1 MMPVYTGTEY
11 EYIVIYIQR
20 QNKRFVDTTFMVKLV
35 SPKHVFLVILL
46 EGMIRV
52 SVSFVFFSN
61 RFTRPS
67 YIKTNL
73 RSLMA
78 TSTDLA
84 DSDLYDIVQVPVDLA
99 IRCHGKSNVKF
110 LDGSWWLGQRET
122 SNRHDYETGPRI
134 AGAHFFD
141 IDDICSRPGSEGNP
155 KNLPHMMPSPNTFSL
170 AMDTMHIK
178 NDDHLIVYGQ
188 KGCPFV
194 YRAYFQ
200 LACMGHEYKRV
211 HMLAGS
217 LHDWV
222 VAGGPVDTSYTQAI
236 RVENLDTTK
245 STSYVA
251 VPVAAR
257 NVVNMNEI
265 LELTSAVDGTHD
277 NQGSTILVDVRS
289 PDRFY
294 GRVEEPRPGLRL
306 GHMPGA
312 KNLFFL
318 NLLDKDEPTKLKPRS
333 ELVNL
338 LESALGPNILSSDR
352 VIASCGSGATACVLA
367 TALIECGMDP
377 SKVYI
382 YDGSWCEW
390 GDDPNTPII
399 KE

>member
-1 MMPVYTGTEY
+1 MVMIIAPVYITLA
-11 EYIVIYIQR
+11 
-20 QNKRFVDTTFMVKLV
+20 LV
-35 SPKHVFLVILL
+35 LQ
-46 EGMIRV
+46 GMIRV
-52 SVSFVFFSN
+52 VIPLGLSSN
-61 RFTRPS
+61 RCLYPR
-67 YIKTNL
+67 IAKTNTY
-73 RSLMA
+73 SLMA
-78 TSTDLA
+78 VSTNVVETDLL
-84 DSDLYDIVQVPVDLA
+84 DFVQVPIDVA

-110 LDGSWWLGQRET
+110 LDGSWWLGPREW
-122 SNRHDYETGPRI
+122 SHRQDYEAGPRI
-134 AGAHFFD
+134 SGAQLFD
-141 IDDICSRPGSEGNP
+141 IDDICSPPGSEGNP
-155 KNLPHMMPSPNTFSL
+155 KNLPHMMPSPSTFSL
-170 AMDTMHIK
+170 AMDAMNIK

-200 LACMGHEYKRV
+200 LACMGHDYKRV

-217 LHDWV
+217 LHDWI
-222 VAGGPVDTSYTQAI
+222 VAGGPVDTSYMQAM
-236 RVENLDTTK
+236 RVADLNPTTP
-245 STSYVA
+245 TSYVA

-257 NVVNMNEI
+257 NVVDMKEM
-265 LELTSAVDGTHD
+265 LELTSGTD
-277 NQGSTILVDVRS
+277 KTANDQVATILVDVRS

-294 GRVEEPRPGLRL
+294 GRVDEPRPGLRL

-312 KNLFFL
+312 KNLFFF

-333 ELVNL
+333 ELVNV
-338 LESALGPNILSSDR
+338 LENALGPNVLSSDR
-352 VIASCGSGATACVLA
+352 VVASCGSGATACVLA

>member
-1 MMPVYTGTEY
+1 
-11 EYIVIYIQR
+11 
-20 QNKRFVDTTFMVKLV
+20 MVKLAISV
-35 SPKHVFLVILL
+35 HLFLVLLL
-46 EGMIRV
+46 EGMIRIAV
-52 SVSFVFFSN
+52 SLSFSSN
-61 RFTRPS
+61 RFFHPS
-67 YIKTNL
+67 FTKSNI

-78 TSTDLA
+78 TSSNNMDTDL
-84 DSDLYDIVQVPVDLA
+84 LDIVQVPIDLA
-99 IRCHGKSNVKF
+99 IQCHGNSNVKF

-122 SNRHDYETGPRI
+122 SNRQDFEAGPRI
-134 AGAHFFD
+134 SGAHFFD
-141 IDDICSRPGSEGNP
+141 IDDVCSPPGSEGNP
-155 KNLPHMMPSPNTFSL
+155 KNLPHMMPSPTTFSL
-170 AMDTMHIK
+170 AMDAMRIK

-200 LACMGHEYKRV
+200 LACMGHDYKRV

-217 LHDWV
+217 IQDWIS
-222 VAGGPVDTSYTQAI
+222 AGGPVDTSYTQAI
-236 RVENLDTTK
+236 RVADLDPTK
-245 STSYVA
+245 PIAYVP

-257 NVVNMNEI
+257 NVAGMNEI
-265 LELTSAVDGTHD
+265 LELTSRAAESGGDPS
-277 NQGSTILVDVRS
+277 STILVDVRS
-289 PDRFY
+289 PDRFF

-318 NLLDKDEPTKLKPRS
+318 NLVDKDEPTKLKPRS
-333 ELVNL
+333 ELVNV
-338 LESALGPNILSSDR
+338 LENALGPNVLSSDR
-352 VIASCGSGATACVLA
+352 IIASCGSGATACVLA